1 MNKENIEEIIL
12 TSHEVIQIL
21 GISKARLSQL
31 KKSGKLTPIKK
42 NLYFLKDVQNRQNMQ
57 LTLREKYLRPK
68 KKIQ

>member
-42 NLYFLKDVQNRQNMQ
+42 NLYFLKDVQERYSIQSS
-57 LTLREKYLRPK
+57 LREKYFRRNK
-68 KKIQ
+68 K